1 MQQDMYFPKLFLHTT
16 AIIDYQWVTRAF
28 CRNCDKIGISVTKT
42 VTKLSPRI
50 AATVTR
56 TSISLVERKKWLC
69 RSLRKCVAIRWF
81 FHSRKH
87 AYFILKHSK
96 FTRFFLPSRAS
107 ISPSIS
113 SSEDRCLVW
122 LVYLIHEPDRTSN
135 WSFFFNQNT
144 SLHSIVRFRKELTLS
159 RGSFKTMKDWCG
171 NPVSRGYFY
180 FHRTGIIRDEG
191 PLILPAFGYK
201 TRQLPPLSGPSRW
214 MIPSAFSLARC
225 FSMALG
231 VTPMISASF
240 RAE

>member
-1 MQQDMYFPKLFLHTT
+1 MTKS
-16 AIIDYQWVTRAF
+16 
-28 CRNCDKIGISVTKT
+28 GI
-42 VTKLSPRI
+42 LWQI
-50 AATVTR
+50 
-56 TSISLVERKKWLC
+56 LWQNC
-69 RSLRKCVAIRWF
+69 RSELHQMWQGHQCLWLKEKKRLCCSPRKCVTIRWF

-159 RGSFKTMKDWCG
+159 RGSLKTMKDWCG
-171 NPVSRGYFY
+171 NPVFRGYFL
-180 FHRTGIIRDEG
+180 FFNIRCWTD
-191 PLILPAFGYK
+191 PNPCFFV
-201 TRQLPPLSGPSRW
+201 
-214 MIPSAFSLARC
+214 AFSHK
-225 FSMALG
+225 
-231 VTPMISASF
+231 SACQ
-240 RAE
+240 

>member
-1 MQQDMYFPKLFLHTT
+1 MCYADYFPMQQDMNFPKLFLHTIT
-16 AIIDYQWVTRAF
+16 IIDYQWVTRAF

-144 SLHSIVRFRKELTLS
+144 SLHSIVGFRKELTLS

-171 NPVSRGYFY
+171 NPVFRGYFL
-180 FHRTGIIRDEG
+180 FFNIRCWTD
-191 PLILPAFGYK
+191 LN
-201 TRQLPPLSGPSRW
+201 PSFFV
-214 MIPSAFSLARC
+214 AFSHK
-225 FSMALG
+225 
-231 VTPMISASF
+231 SACQ
-240 RAE
+240 

>member
-1 MQQDMYFPKLFLHTT
+1 MRLIINKLQGRF
-16 AIIDYQWVTRAF
+16 VTRVT
-28 CRNCDKIGISVTKT
+28 KITFFVPNSVTKT
-42 VTKLSPRI
+42 KS
-50 AATVTR
+50 R
-56 TSISLVERKKWLC
+56 TSLIVIGDLFFGLKEKKW
-69 RSLRKCVAIRWF
+69 RFRGLRKTVAIRWF

-159 RGSFKTMKDWCG
+159 RGSLKTMRLFFPFTALRLSGLKGSW
-171 NPVSRGYFY
+171 Y
-180 FHRTGIIRDEG
+180 
-191 PLILPAFGYK
+191 
-201 TRQLPPLSGPSRW
+201 RQLLATRHANYRPYQARLAEWYHLPSVLQD
-214 MIPSAFSLARC
+214 AFR
-225 FSMALG
+225 
-231 VTPMISASF
+231 
-240 RAE
+240 